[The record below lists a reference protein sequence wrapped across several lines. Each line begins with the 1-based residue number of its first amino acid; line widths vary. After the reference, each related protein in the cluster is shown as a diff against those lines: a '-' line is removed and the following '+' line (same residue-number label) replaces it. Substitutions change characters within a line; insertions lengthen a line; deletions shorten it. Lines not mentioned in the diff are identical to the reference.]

1 MLIEILKLARYVVD
15 VPLKGHNLLD
25 EIFLLLFSLSDL
37 VGSAADVFLSSLK
50 LDVEFFVFSRDL
62 LNGRIQAFDLKTC
75 VSVILQNIFF
85 LQLKSPGMLLGASFT
100 VSKLVILI
108 FEQFVC
114 VAAFTELLVDKPILS
129 G

>member
-1 MLIEILKLARYVVD
+1 VLIEILQLARYVVD
-15 VPLKGHNLLD
+15 VPFKCHDLLD
-25 EIFLLLFSLSDL
+25 EILLLLFSLSDL

-85 LQLKSPGMLLGASFT
+85 FQLKSPGMLLGASFT

-108 FEQFVC
+108 FEKFVC